1 MAISTS
7 LVILNLF
14 QDLQGQCALV
24 SPRML
29 KQVQHDDIIPETIH
43 A

>member
-24 SPRML
+24 SPGML
-29 KQVQHDDIIPETIH
+29 KQVQHDESYSESIH